1 MPMNDNTKKIV
12 VAGMDQK
19 DLSVL
24 ASRIADDLHLDS
36 DTVYD
41 IEQAILEYQDEIDKL
56 PDYNAVLE
64 FIRELWDTYDVWI
77 GE

>member
-1 MPMNDNTKKIV
+1 MNDNTKKIV

-19 DLSVL
+19 DLSLL
-24 ASRIADDLHLDS
+24 ADRIADDLHLTAADS
-36 DTVYD
+36 AYE
-41 IEQAILEYQDEIDKL
+41 IGQAILEYQDEIDKL

-64 FIRELWDTYDVWI
+64 FIRELWDTFDLWL

>member
-1 MPMNDNTKKIV
+1 MNDNTKKIV

-24 ASRIADDLHLDS
+24 ANRIADDLHLDS

-41 IEQAILEYQDEIDKL
+41 IGQAILEYQDEIDKL

-64 FIRELWDTYDVWI
+64 FISELWDTYKMDF
-77 GE
+77 

>member
-1 MPMNDNTKKIV
+1 MNDNTKKIV

-19 DLSVL
+19 DLSLL
-24 ASRIADDLHLDS
+24 ADRIADDLHLGEAD
-36 DTVYD
+36 VAYE
-41 IEQAILEYQDEIDKL
+41 IGQAILEYQDEIDKL
-56 PDYNAVLE
+56 PDYSAVLE